1 MKFWE
6 AASLRRRVS
15 ILKKIGK
22 IIGVIIIALTF
33 YFLGFLVGHK
43 NLIFEKNYKP
53 TVVNMDLG
61 KPEDVDFSIFWDAW
75 KLVTEKY
82 VGQYSTGKMVHG
94 AIKGM
99 IEALGDP
106 YSAFMEP
113 GDNKMLL
120 EDLSGE
126 IQGIGAEIS
135 EKDGKI
141 LIVAPLDDS
150 PAKKAGLKAQD
161 EILEIDG
168 ETTKGMTLDRAISK
182 IRGKAGTEVVLL
194 INRSGF
200 SAPQEFRITRE
211 KILVKSSK
219 FEMKG
224 DIGYI
229 EISQF
234 AEDTS
239 GLVRQAAEELIKNN
253 PRAIILDLRDNP
265 GGYLDASVDVAS
277 IFMERGVVVK
287 EEYRNGRIEE
297 LQTTLEGK
305 LSKYR
310 ILVLVNEGS
319 ASASEIVAGALR
331 DGRQAL
337 IIGKK
342 TFGKGSVQELENLK
356 DESAL
361 RLTVAH
367 WLTPNGQTIDKEGI
381 APDIE
386 VDFPSEDQ
394 AAGRDPQLDR
404 ALEETNK

>member
-1 MKFWE
+1 M
-6 AASLRRRVS
+6 AVSLRRPVN

-22 IIGVIIIALTF
+22 IIGIIIVAVTF

-43 NLIFEKNYKP
+43 NLVFEKNYKP
-53 TVVNMDLG
+53 TIVNMDLG

-82 VGQYSTGKMVHG
+82 VGQYSTGKMIHG

-113 GDNKMLL
+113 GANQMLL

-168 ETTKGMTLDRAISK
+168 QTTQGMNLDQAISK

-200 SAPQEFRITRE
+200 NQPQEFKIKRE
-211 KILVKSSK
+211 KIIVKSLK

-239 GLVRQAAEELIKNN
+239 ELVRQAAEELIKNN

-287 EEYRNGRIEE
+287 EEYRDGRIEE
-297 LQTTLEGK
+297 LKTTLEGK

-331 DGRQAL
+331 DSRQAL

-367 WLTPNGQTIDKEGI
+367 WLTPNGQTIDKDGI
-381 APDIE
+381 KPDIE
-386 VDFPSEDQ
+386 VNFTSDDL

-404 ALEETNK
+404 ALEEAVR

>member
-1 MKFWE
+1 V
-6 AASLRRRVS
+6 AVSLRRPVN

-22 IIGVIIIALTF
+22 IIGIIIVAVTF

-43 NLIFEKNYKP
+43 NLVFEKNYKP
-53 TVVNMDLG
+53 TIVNMDLG

-82 VGQYSTGKMVHG
+82 VGQYSTGKMIHG

-113 GDNKMLL
+113 GANQMLL

-168 ETTKGMTLDRAISK
+168 QTTQGMNLDQAISK

-200 SAPQEFRITRE
+200 NQPQEFKIKRE
-211 KILVKSSK
+211 KIIVKSLK

-239 GLVRQAAEELIKNN
+239 ELVRQAAEELIKNN

-287 EEYRNGRIEE
+287 EEYRDGRIEE
-297 LQTTLEGK
+297 LKTTLEGK

-331 DGRQAL
+331 DSRQAL

-367 WLTPNGQTIDKEGI
+367 WLTPNGQTIDKDGI
-381 APDIE
+381 KPDIE
-386 VDFPSEDQ
+386 VNFTSDDL

-404 ALEETNK
+404 ALEEAVR